1 MNQAVER
8 ALIDYSNDIWDQAM
22 KAGASEER
30 ERIIKLLQE
39 NSFANWVEIKLENLI
54 ELIKGETK

>member
-22 KAGASEER
+22 KAGALEEQ
-30 ERIIKLLQE
+30 ERIIKLLAVFSHNFKELPMKQ
-39 NSFANWVEIKLENLI
+39 LI
-54 ELIKGETK
+54 EFIKGEK